1 MSRSMKETLASVL
14 DRGNFPGISN
24 RLLPEDDWW
33 SPERDTLQK
42 LDREFLQ
49 AWIHD
54 HYADDAIWEEIVAK
68 ARQFRVSHV
77 LGHFPL
83 IWYALRARR
92 LADEIRFGDDP
103 LQRERENRRD
113 ELLALADAA
122 DALAQFWR
130 KAEGKSTVL
139 ALGFPPFPIPF
150 ERVLQL
156 QKLNEGQAQLLLLL
170 AGAPPPP
177 TTRNSRQ
184 KRSKKHDRSRE
195 CAAFMHSM
203 VGHMREICGKPFYHA
218 VATLTEI
225 AFPEAE
231 ISIDDVRRVAKQ
243 ATTRSG
249 RRRKTDA
256 LSRKKPI

>member
-1 MSRSMKETLASVL
+1 MSRSMKETLAFIL
-14 DRGNFPGISN
+14 DKGNFHGISN

-42 LDREFLQ
+42 LDRDFLQ
-49 AWIHD
+49 AWIHN
-54 HYADDAIWEEIVAK
+54 HYADDAIWEKLVAK
-68 ARQFRVSHV
+68 ARRFQGSHTFNH
-77 LGHFPL
+77 LYL

-92 LADEIRFGDDP
+92 LADETRFGDDP

-122 DALAQFWR
+122 GALTQFWR
-130 KAEGKSTVL
+130 KAEGKSAVF
-139 ALGFPPFPIPF
+139 AVGFPPFPIPF
-150 ERVLQL
+150 ERMLQL
-156 QKLNEGQAQLLLLL
+156 QKLNEGQAQLLFLR
-170 AGAPPPP
+170 AGEPPPP
-177 TTRNSRQ
+177 TVRNSRQ

-195 CAAFMHSM
+195 CAAFMYSM

-249 RRRKTDA
+249 RRHKTGA
-256 LSRKKPI
+256 LNLKKSD